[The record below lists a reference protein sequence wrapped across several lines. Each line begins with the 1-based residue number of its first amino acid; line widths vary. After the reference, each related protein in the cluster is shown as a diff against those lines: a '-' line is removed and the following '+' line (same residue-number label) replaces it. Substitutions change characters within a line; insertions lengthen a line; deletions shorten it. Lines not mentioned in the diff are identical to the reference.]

1 VWSSSTAPH
10 LPTFAPLRA
19 LRVFAVKEK
28 VSILKGMNLL
38 DLIGHTPLVELR
50 DLPVKPGVRL
60 FAKLE
65 GQNPS
70 GSVKDRIVARMLAEA
85 RGSGRLEPG
94 MTLVEASTGNTGIA
108 LAMIGRSLG
117 HPVRVFVPENVF
129 PEIGVLLKVYG
140 ADVVW
145 TPAIAGVRGAMEA
158 ARQYAAATPNTY
170 MPDQFASEHNC
181 RAHYEST
188 GPEILTDL
196 PDVDVLVAGLGTG
209 GTIMGAGRRLKEA
222 RPAVKLV
229 GVEPHP
235 GSQVQGLHSLDDGY
249 IPPILDLDLLD
260 GKILIRTPLAFK
272 HAVDIIGRQ
281 GIFPGLSS
289 GAVLYGA
296 LRFARRMTRGN
307 IVCIFADSGWKYY
320 GTEIWEAPHHDHADD
335 ETAERLIWW

>member
-1 VWSSSTAPH
+1 M
-10 LPTFAPLRA
+10 
-19 LRVFAVKEK
+19 K
-28 VSILKGMNLL
+28 LL
-38 DLIGHTPLVELR
+38 DMVGRTPLVELHG
-50 DLPVKPGVRL
+50 LPVRPDVHI

-70 GSVKDRIVARMLAEA
+70 GSIKDRIVLRMLTEA
-85 RGSGRLEPG
+85 RRSGALEPG

-129 PEIGVLLKVYG
+129 PEIGILLKVYG
-140 ADVVW
+140 AEVVW
-145 TPAIAGVRGAMEA
+145 TPALAGVRGAMDA
-158 ARQYAAATPNTY
+158 ARLDAAETPNCF
-170 MPDQFASEHNC
+170 MPDQFASGHNS
-181 RAHYEST
+181 RAHYETT
-188 GPEILTDL
+188 GEEILAEL
-196 PDVDVLVAGLGTG
+196 PAVDVLVAGLGTG

-222 RPAVKLV
+222 RPSVKLV

-249 IPPILDLDLLD
+249 IPPILDLDMLD

-272 HAVDIIGRQ
+272 HAVDLMRRQ

-296 LRFARRMTRGN
+296 LTFARRMSHGT

-320 GTEIWEAPHHDHADD
+320 GTEIWEAPRHDHADD
-335 ETAERLIWW
+335 DAAEQVIWW

>member
-1 VWSSSTAPH
+1 M
-10 LPTFAPLRA
+10 
-19 LRVFAVKEK
+19 K
-28 VSILKGMNLL
+28 LL
-38 DLIGHTPLVELR
+38 DLIGRTPLVELR
-50 DLPVKPGVRL
+50 GVSPKPDVRI

-65 GQNPS
+65 GYNPS
-70 GSVKDRIVARMLAEA
+70 GSIKDRIVLRMLTEA
-85 RGSGRLEPG
+85 QSSGALEPG

-108 LAMIGRSLG
+108 MAMIGRSLG
-117 HPVRVFVPENVF
+117 HRVKVFVPENVF
-129 PEIGVLLKVYG
+129 PEIGVLLQVYG
-140 ADVVW
+140 AEIVW
-145 TPAIAGVRGAMEA
+145 TPALAGVRGAMDA
-158 ARQYAAATPNTY
+158 ARTYAAQTPGCY
-170 MPDQFASEHNC
+170 MPDQFASEFNC
-181 RAHYEST
+181 RAHYDTT
-188 GPEILTDL
+188 GVEILEDL

-222 RPAVKLV
+222 RSGVKLV

-260 GKILIRTPLAFK
+260 GKILIRTPLAFR
-272 HAVDIIGRQ
+272 HAVDVMARD

-296 LRFARRMTRGN
+296 LRFARRMSKGK

-335 ETAERLIWW
+335 EVAEKVIWW

>member
-1 VWSSSTAPH
+1 ME
-10 LPTFAPLRA
+10 L
-19 LRVFAVKEK
+19 
-28 VSILKGMNLL
+28 I
-38 DLIGHTPLVELR
+38 DLIGRTPLVELHGLTSR
-50 DLPVKPGVRL
+50 PEVRV

-70 GSVKDRIVARMLAEA
+70 GSIKDRIVLRMLTEA
-85 RGSGRLEPG
+85 QRSGALAPG

-129 PEIGVLLKVYG
+129 PEIGVLLRVYG

-145 TPAIAGVRGAMEA
+145 TPALAGVRGAMEA
-158 ARQYAAATPNTY
+158 ARQYAATTPDCY

-181 RAHYEST
+181 RAHYETT
-188 GPEILTDL
+188 GAEILADL

-222 RPAVKLV
+222 RPSVKLV

-260 GKILIRTPLAFK
+260 GKILIRTPTAFQ
-272 HAVDIIGRQ
+272 HAVDVMRRQ

-296 LRFARRMTRGN
+296 LRFARRMSRGKV
-307 IVCIFADSGWKYY
+307 VCIFADSGWKYY
-320 GTEIWEAPHHDHADD
+320 GTEIWEAPHHDPADD
-335 ETAERLIWW
+335 ESTEKVIWW

>member
-1 VWSSSTAPH
+1 M
-10 LPTFAPLRA
+10 
-19 LRVFAVKEK
+19 K
-28 VSILKGMNLL
+28 LL
-38 DLIGHTPLVELR
+38 DLVGRTPLVELR
-50 DLPVKPGVRL
+50 GVSPKPEVRL

-65 GQNPS
+65 GRNPS
-70 GSVKDRIVARMLAEA
+70 GSIKDRIVLRMLTEA
-85 RGSGRLEPG
+85 RSSGALEPG

-108 LAMIGRSLG
+108 MAMIGRSLG

-129 PEIGVLLKVYG
+129 PEIGVLLHVYG
-140 ADVVW
+140 AEVVW
-145 TPAIAGVRGAMEA
+145 TPALAGVRGAMDA
-158 ARQYAAATPNTY
+158 ARAFAAATPGCY
-170 MPDQFASEHNC
+170 MPDQFASEYNC
-181 RAHYEST
+181 RAHYDTT
-188 GPEILTDL
+188 GPEILADL

-222 RPAVKLV
+222 RPGVKLV

-272 HAVDIIGRQ
+272 HAVDVMAKD

-296 LRFARRMTRGN
+296 LRFARRMSKGN
-307 IVCIFADSGWKYY
+307 VVCIFADSGWKYY
-320 GTEIWEAPHHDHADD
+320 GTEIWEAPHHDPVDD
-335 ETAERLIWW
+335 ETHERVIWW

>member
-1 VWSSSTAPH
+1 M
-10 LPTFAPLRA
+10 R
-19 LRVFAVKEK
+19 
-28 VSILKGMNLL
+28 LL
-38 DLIGHTPLVELR
+38 DLVGRTPLVELHG
-50 DLPVKPGVRL
+50 LPVKPDVHVY
-60 FAKLE
+60 AKLE

-70 GSVKDRIVARMLAEA
+70 GSIKDRIVLRMLTEA
-85 RGSGRLEPG
+85 QRSGRLEPG

-108 LAMIGRSLG
+108 LAMIGRSVG

-129 PEIGVLLKVYG
+129 PEIGILLKVYG
-140 ADVVW
+140 AEVVW
-145 TPAIAGVRGAMEA
+145 TPALAGVRGAMDA
-158 ARQYAAATPNTY
+158 ARQYTSATANCY

-188 GPEILTDL
+188 GAEILTDL

-260 GKILIRTPLAFK
+260 GKILIRTPLAFR

-320 GTEIWEAPHHDHADD
+320 GTEIWEAPSHDHADD
-335 ETAERLIWW
+335 EAAEQVIWW

>member
-1 VWSSSTAPH
+1 MK
-10 LPTFAPLRA
+10 LRDMVG
-19 LRVFAVKEK
+19 R
-28 VSILKGMNLL
+28 
-38 DLIGHTPLVELR
+38 TPLVELHG
-50 DLPVKPGVRL
+50 LPVKPGVRV

-70 GSVKDRIVARMLAEA
+70 GSIKDRIVLRMLTESLRNGA
-85 RGSGRLEPG
+85 LEPG

-117 HPVRVFVPENVF
+117 HSVRVFVPENVF

-140 ADVVW
+140 AEVVW
-145 TPAIAGVRGAMEA
+145 TPALAGVRGAMDA
-158 ARQYAAATPNTY
+158 ARSYAAETPNCY

-181 RAHYEST
+181 RAHYETT
-188 GPEILTDL
+188 GAEIIADL
-196 PDVDVLVAGLGTG
+196 PEVDVLVAGLGTG

-222 RPAVKLV
+222 RPGVKLV

-249 IPPILDLDLLD
+249 IPPILDLDMLD

-272 HAVDIIGRQ
+272 HAVDLMRRQ

-296 LRFARRMTRGN
+296 LTFARRMTHGT

-320 GTEIWEAPHHDHADD
+320 GTEIWEAPRHDQTDD
-335 ETAERLIWW
+335 DAEQLIWW

>member
-1 VWSSSTAPH
+1 M
-10 LPTFAPLRA
+10 
-19 LRVFAVKEK
+19 K
-28 VSILKGMNLL
+28 LL
-38 DLIGHTPLVELR
+38 EMVGHTPLVELHG
-50 DLPVKPGVRL
+50 LTSKPDVRI

-70 GSVKDRIVARMLAEA
+70 GSIKDRIVLRMLNEA
-85 RGSGRLEPG
+85 RARGVLEPG

-117 HPVRVFVPENVF
+117 HHVRVFVPENVF

-140 ADVVW
+140 AEIVW
-145 TPAIAGVRGAMEA
+145 TPALAGVRGAMDA
-158 ARQYAAATPNTY
+158 ARAFAATTPGCY
-170 MPDQFASEHNC
+170 MPDQFASDHNS
-181 RAHYEST
+181 RAHYETT
-188 GPEILTDL
+188 GAEILEDL

-222 RPAVKLV
+222 RPSVKLV

-260 GKILIRTPLAFK
+260 GKILIRTPLAFQ
-272 HAVDIIGRQ
+272 HAVDIMRRQ

-296 LRFARRMTRGN
+296 LRFARRMTRGK

-320 GTEIWEAPHHDHADD
+320 GTEIWEAPHHDPADD
-335 ETAERLIWW
+335 ETTEQVIWW

>member
-1 VWSSSTAPH
+1 M
-10 LPTFAPLRA
+10 
-19 LRVFAVKEK
+19 K
-28 VSILKGMNLL
+28 LL
-38 DLIGHTPLVELR
+38 DMVGGTPLVELHG
-50 DLPVKPGVRL
+50 LPVKPEVRV

-70 GSVKDRIVARMLAEA
+70 GSIKDRIVLRMLTEA
-85 RGSGRLEPG
+85 RRTGRLEPG

-140 ADVVW
+140 AEVVW
-145 TPAIAGVRGAMEA
+145 TPAPAGVRGAMDA
-158 ARQYAAATPNTY
+158 ARQHAAETPNCY
-170 MPDQFASEHNC
+170 MPDQFASDQNC
-181 RAHYEST
+181 RAHYETT
-188 GPEILTDL
+188 GAEILADL

-222 RPAVKLV
+222 RPGVKLV

-296 LRFARRMTRGN
+296 LRFAQRMTRGT

-320 GTEIWEAPHHDHADD
+320 GTEIWEAPHREHPDD
-335 ETAERLIWW
+335 ETAEDVIWW

>member
-1 VWSSSTAPH
+1 M
-10 LPTFAPLRA
+10 
-19 LRVFAVKEK
+19 K
-28 VSILKGMNLL
+28 LL
-38 DLIGHTPLVELR
+38 DLIGRTPLVELHG
-50 DLPVKPGVRL
+50 LTPKPDVRI

-65 GQNPS
+65 GLNPS
-70 GSVKDRIVARMLAEA
+70 GSIKDRIVLRMLAEA
-85 RGSGRLEPG
+85 QRSGRLEPG
-94 MTLVEASTGNTGIA
+94 MELVEASTGNTGIA

-117 HPVRVFVPENVF
+117 HQVRVFVPENVF

-140 ADVVW
+140 AEVVW
-145 TPAIAGVRGAMEA
+145 TPALAGVRGAMES
-158 ARQYAAATPNTY
+158 ARAYAAETPNTY

-181 RAHYEST
+181 RAHYETT
-188 GPEILTDL
+188 GVEILEDL

-222 RPAVKLV
+222 RPSVKLV

-260 GKILIRTPLAFK
+260 GKILINTPAAFE
-272 HAVDIIGRQ
+272 HAVQIMGTQ

-307 IVCIFADSGWKYY
+307 VVCIFADSGWKYY
-320 GTEIWEAPHHDHADD
+320 GTEIWEAPHHDPADA
-335 ETAERLIWW
+335 ETHETVIWW

>member
-1 VWSSSTAPH
+1 MKLV
-10 LPTFAPLRA
+10 
-19 LRVFAVKEK
+19 
-28 VSILKGMNLL
+28 
-38 DLIGHTPLVELR
+38 DLIGRTPLVELKT
-50 DLPVKPGVRL
+50 LTPKPDVRI

-70 GSVKDRIVARMLAEA
+70 GSIKDRIVLRMLTEA
-85 RGSGRLEPG
+85 RRSGALEPG

-129 PEIGVLLKVYG
+129 PQIGVVLHVYG
-140 ADVVW
+140 AEVVW
-145 TPAIAGVRGAMEA
+145 TPAIAGVRGAMDA
-158 ARQYAAATPNTY
+158 ARAHAATAPGCY

-181 RAHYEST
+181 RAHYETT
-188 GPEILTDL
+188 GAEILDDL

-222 RPAVKLV
+222 RPGVKLV

-260 GKILIRTPLAFK
+260 GKILIRAPQAFR
-272 HAVDIIGRQ
+272 HAVRVMRHE
-281 GIFPGLSS
+281 GIFPGLSA

-296 LRFARRMTRGN
+296 LRFARHLTRGN

-320 GTEIWEAPHHDHADD
+320 GTEIWEAPQHDPVDD
-335 ETAERLIWW
+335 EVAEKVIWW

>member
-1 VWSSSTAPH
+1 M
-10 LPTFAPLRA
+10 
-19 LRVFAVKEK
+19 K
-28 VSILKGMNLL
+28 LL
-38 DLIGHTPLVELR
+38 DLIGRTPLVELR
-50 DLPVKPGVRL
+50 GVSPKPEVRL

-65 GQNPS
+65 GRNPS
-70 GSVKDRIVARMLAEA
+70 GSIKDRIVLRMLTEA
-85 RGSGRLEPG
+85 RNIGALEPG

-108 LAMIGRSLG
+108 LAMIGRSRG
-117 HPVRVFVPENVF
+117 HPVKVFVPENVF
-129 PEIGVLLKVYG
+129 PEIGVLLQVYG
-140 ADVVW
+140 AEIVW
-145 TPAIAGVRGAMEA
+145 TPALAGVRGAMDA
-158 ARQYAAATPNTY
+158 ARSYAAAAPGCY
-170 MPDQFASEHNC
+170 MPDQFASEFNC
-181 RAHYEST
+181 RAHYDST
-188 GPEILTDL
+188 GPEILADL

-222 RPAVKLV
+222 RPGVKLV

-272 HAVDIIGRQ
+272 HAVDVMAKD

-296 LRFARRMTRGN
+296 LRFARRMTKGN

-320 GTEIWEAPHHDHADD
+320 GTEIWEAPHHDPADD
-335 ETAERLIWW
+335 ETHEKVIWW